1 MLKEL
6 PWPINRLLVISLL
19 NLLIFATTMLSSKQF
34 PPIAEA
40 MLLRLESVLLYSFVI
55 RIRTLDKIVLLFA
68 NIGPLFLK

>member
-1 MLKEL
+1 
-6 PWPINRLLVISLL
+6 
-19 NLLIFATTMLSSKQF
+19 MLSSKQF

-40 MLLRLESVLLYSFVI
+40 MLLRLESMLLYSFVI